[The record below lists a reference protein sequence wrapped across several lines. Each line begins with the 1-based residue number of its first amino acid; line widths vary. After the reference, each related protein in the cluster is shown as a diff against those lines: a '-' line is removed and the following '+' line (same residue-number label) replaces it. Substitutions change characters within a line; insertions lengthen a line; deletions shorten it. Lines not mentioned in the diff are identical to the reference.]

1 MKILGVNDYITDD
14 EVQLAATIGMFD
26 GMHRGHAT
34 LINALKENALQ
45 RGLHTAVVT
54 FTHHPQHLLNP
65 DNYPLLLMPLERKI
79 KMIASTGIEYLIL
92 LDFDDNLSHLTSRQF
107 MALLSKQYHVGT
119 LVMGY
124 NHRFGHDRGISFHEH
139 VLAGRELGVEVVK
152 APEYL
157 GEYAPVSSSIVR
169 QLIAGGR
176 VEDAMNCMGHPFEL
190 TGKVVHGFH
199 NGRGI
204 GFPTANV
211 GELPPDI
218 IIPHNGA
225 YAVMVGIN
233 DEWHKGM
240 VNIGYRPTLD
250 NGSKLSIE
258 VNIFNFDS
266 DIYGKSIT
274 LQFVRFLRLEFKMV
288 SIEQLREQLTHDKQ
302 LSIKILDKFIAN
314 QHIMNYG
321 NHQSL

>member
-1 MKILGVNDYITDD
+1 MKILSATDHID
-14 EVQLAATIGMFD
+14 GDIKLAAAIGMFD
-26 GMHRGHAT
+26 GMHRGHVT
-34 LINALKENALQ
+34 LINALKEQAAQ
-45 RGLHTAVVT
+45 RGRGSAVVT
-54 FTHHPQHLLNP
+54 FKQHPQRVVNP
-65 DNYPLLLMPLERKI
+65 DGSPRALMTLDKKI
-79 KMIASTGIEYLIL
+79 EAIAATAPDYLIL
-92 LDFDDNLSHLTSRQF
+92 LDFNDTLSQFTAQQF
-107 MALLSKQYHVGT
+107 MELLRDQYNVDT

-124 NHRFGHDRGISFHEH
+124 NHRFGHDRSTTFAHYVDQGK
-139 VLAGRELGVEVVK
+139 RLGVQVVK

-190 TGKVVHGFH
+190 SGKVVHGFH

-211 GELPPDI
+211 GELPPGI
-218 IIPHNGA
+218 ILPHNGA
-225 YAVMVGIN
+225 YAVMVCL
-233 DEWHKGM
+233 DDQWHKGM

-250 NGSKLSIE
+250 NGHQLSIE
-258 VNIFNFDS
+258 VNIFDFDS
-266 DIYGKSIT
+266 DVYGKPIT

-302 LSIKILDKFIAN
+302 LSNKILDNYIAN
-314 QHIMNYG
+314 Q
-321 NHQSL
+321 S